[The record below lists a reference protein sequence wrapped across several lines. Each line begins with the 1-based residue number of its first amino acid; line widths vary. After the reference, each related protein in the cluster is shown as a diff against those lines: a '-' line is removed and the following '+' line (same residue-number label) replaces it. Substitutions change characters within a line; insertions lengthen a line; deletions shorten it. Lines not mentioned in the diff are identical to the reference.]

1 MSATKSAPVA
11 PPLVT
16 EDDDPVERA
25 FRNAPV
31 DERPLS
37 DEEVAALSEAREA
50 GGPFVSHA
58 EAMAAVRARFNVE

>member
-1 MSATKSAPVA
+1 MSASKPFPIV
-11 PPLVT
+11 PLVAN

-25 FRNAPV
+25 FREAPL

-37 DEEVAALSEAREA
+37 DGEAEALREAREA